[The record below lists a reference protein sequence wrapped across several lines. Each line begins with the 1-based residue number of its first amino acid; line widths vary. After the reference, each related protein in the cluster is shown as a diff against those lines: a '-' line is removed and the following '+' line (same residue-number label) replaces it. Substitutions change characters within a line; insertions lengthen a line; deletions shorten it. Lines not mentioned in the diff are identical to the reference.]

1 MGSLAKQLEKK
12 ELKRTYKSH
21 KASYMIKR
29 RLHEMLLKQGASLPE
44 GETSYAGRPYP
55 RYEEWLKLYKPWLKD
70 QEKNK
75 SQQEQPQLQLELPAE
90 DLIWEEEETNK

>member
-29 RLHEMLLKQGASLPE
+29 RFHEMLISQGLNPPE

-55 RYEEWLKLYKPWLKD
+55 SYQEWLKLYKPWLK
-70 QEKNK
+70 
-75 SQQEQPQLQLELPAE
+75 QQEQDQPQQPQLELPLE
-90 DLIWEEEETNK
+90 DLKWEDEEDA